1 MKFTLDTAQ
10 GILIHSS
17 QPGELILKIPAD
29 EPGKP
34 HIKQSFSSSLILGD
48 TNQPEIW
55 AITDVVQL
63 TEKHFEKAWQNQ
75 PDIVLLG
82 TGQRLQF
89 PEMEIRQ
96 QFGLKGIGLE
106 VMDTAAASRT
116 YNVLV
121 AEDRSV
127 MAFLIVN

>member
-17 QPGELILKIPAD
+17 QPGELILKIPNQ

-34 HIKQSFSSSLILGD
+34 HIQQSFSSSLILGD
-48 TNQPEIW
+48 SDQPAVW
-55 AITDVVQL
+55 AVSDVEQL
-63 TEKHFEKAWQNQ
+63 TEVHFEKAWQNQ

-82 TGQRLQF
+82 TGQSLRF
-89 PEMEIRQ
+89 PAMEIRQ

-121 AEDRSV
+121 AEDRDV
-127 MAFLIVN
+127 MAFMIVE